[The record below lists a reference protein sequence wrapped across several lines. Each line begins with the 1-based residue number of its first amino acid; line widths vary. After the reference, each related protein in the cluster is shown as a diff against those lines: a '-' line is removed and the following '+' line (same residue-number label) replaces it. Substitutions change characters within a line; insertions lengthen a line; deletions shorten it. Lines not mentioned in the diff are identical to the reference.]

1 MGVSLLRHSVLSG
14 SLRPLG
20 LWPARLLC
28 PWDSPGKNAG
38 AGCRALLQGIFLTQ
52 GSNLRL
58 LRLLHWRVLHRQRHL
73 GSPNSA
79 ADDVPGAGEK
89 PATKK
94 NCANWCPHH
103 LPAAKKRNLKKKIP
117 LKLGVHCR
125 EIQATSHSARG
136 GGESAAQRAS
146 HKVLAFS
153 GRGRQGILI
162 FPENKTFQI
171 SMFRK
176 RTLVGFHLWEI
187 S

>member
-1 MGVSLLRHSVLSG
+1 MYQGQERSQLLRKTVLTG
-14 SLRPLG
+14 
-20 LWPARLLC
+20 
-28 PWDSPGKNAG
+28 
-38 AGCRALLQGIFLTQ
+38 
-52 GSNLRL
+52 
-58 LRLLHWRVLHRQRHL
+58 VLIISQRQRR
-73 GSPNSA
+73 
-79 ADDVPGAGEK
+79 EIK
-89 PATKK
+89 
-94 NCANWCPHH
+94 
-103 LPAAKKRNLKKKIP
+103 KKKIP

-176 RTLVGFHLWEI
+176 RTLLGFHLWEI